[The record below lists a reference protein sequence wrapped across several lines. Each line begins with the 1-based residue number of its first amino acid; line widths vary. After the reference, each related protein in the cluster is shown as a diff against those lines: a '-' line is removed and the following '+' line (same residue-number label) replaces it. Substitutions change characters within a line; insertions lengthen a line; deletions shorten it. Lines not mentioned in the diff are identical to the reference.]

1 MRSRKGRK
9 EEDINENC
17 VFMHAKD
24 RSVREAEQVATAAE
38 LNMAMK
44 PYIVLDLLALFLSHT
59 SQTPWVEESVRRGEN
74 ESDSALRQWT
84 SAHCGIDRHREFTL
98 THVHA
103 HIHTHA
109 CPLKH
114 LIRKS
119 KYFQTVAPLTPTFS
133 SFRNTF
139 EQTR

>member
-44 PYIVLDLLALFLSHT
+44 PYSFLYIRSKK
-59 SQTPWVEESVRRGEN
+59 N
-74 ESDSALRQWT
+74 EGLCLEAQSS
-84 SAHCGIDRHREFTL
+84 
-98 THVHA
+98 
-103 HIHTHA
+103 
-109 CPLKH
+109 
-114 LIRKS
+114 KS
-119 KYFQTVAPLTPTFS
+119 ILMGKM
-133 SFRNTF
+133 
-139 EQTR
+139 